1 MPWCFLHLFPAD
13 RPPNWTSSFLHEIS
27 VFTTDHA
34 QFIALS
40 RSDCQHP
47 GFTSTCRYGH
57 RQIDIPAN
65 PYSEIRLFLLM
76 NRQY

>member
-1 MPWCFLHLFPAD
+1 MVFPPSVPGGSSAV
-13 RPPNWTSSFLHEIS
+13 WTSFFLHEIS

-40 RSDCQHP
+40 RSKCQHP
-47 GFTSTCRYGH
+47 EFTRTCRYGH

-65 PYSEIRLFLLM
+65 RYSAASQLALM
-76 NRQY
+76 NHQN